1 MTAPQLM
8 EVYEKDNFMKQFVP
22 IIKDSDKYP
31 LIVDSN
37 NIICSLPPIIN
48 GEHSKVIHLSL
59 ADTIILF
66 QITLKTKNVFIEV
79 TGTDRMK
86 TSIVLDT
93 MVTMF
98 SEYCS
103 QPFIIEPVIIEHSDG
118 KTEQTPE
125 LKYWEQKVTNKYHF

>member
-1 MTAPQLM
+1 
-8 EVYEKDNFMKQFVP
+8 
-22 IIKDSDKYP
+22 
-31 LIVDSN
+31 
-37 NIICSLPPIIN
+37 
-48 GEHSKVIHLSL
+48 
-59 ADTIILF
+59 
-66 QITLKTKNVFIEV
+66 
-79 TGTDRMK
+79 MK

-125 LKYWEQKVTNKYHF
+125 LKYWEQKVTTYAKYHFKGRAHNVRFSGPISEP

>member
-1 MTAPQLM
+1 M
-8 EVYEKDNFMKQFVP
+8 
-22 IIKDSDKYP
+22 
-31 LIVDSN
+31 
-37 NIICSLPPIIN
+37 
-48 GEHSKVIHLSL
+48 
-59 ADTIILF
+59 
-66 QITLKTKNVFIEV
+66 

-125 LKYWEQKVTNKYHF
+125 LKYWEQKVGNITTYANDHFKLFQG

>member
-1 MTAPQLM
+1 M
-8 EVYEKDNFMKQFVP
+8 
-22 IIKDSDKYP
+22 
-31 LIVDSN
+31 
-37 NIICSLPPIIN
+37 
-48 GEHSKVIHLSL
+48 
-59 ADTIILF
+59 
-66 QITLKTKNVFIEV
+66 

-125 LKYWEQKVTNKYHF
+125 LKYMEQKVRNITTYANDHFKTFFQG

>member
-48 GEHSKVIHLSL
+48 GEHSKVIHLFGL
-59 ADTIILF
+59 ADTIIF
-66 QITLKTKNVFIEV
+66 N
-79 TGTDRMK
+79 
-86 TSIVLDT
+86 LDYAQN
-93 MVTMF
+93 
-98 SEYCS
+98 EKRIY
-103 QPFIIEPVIIEHSDG
+103 
-118 KTEQTPE
+118 
-125 LKYWEQKVTNKYHF
+125 

>member
-1 MTAPQLM
+1 M
-8 EVYEKDNFMKQFVP
+8 
-22 IIKDSDKYP
+22 
-31 LIVDSN
+31 
-37 NIICSLPPIIN
+37 
-48 GEHSKVIHLSL
+48 
-59 ADTIILF
+59 
-66 QITLKTKNVFIEV
+66 

-125 LKYWEQKVTNKYHF
+125 LKYWEQKVFFSLRKLYFYIFQG

>member
-1 MTAPQLM
+1 M
-8 EVYEKDNFMKQFVP
+8 
-22 IIKDSDKYP
+22 
-31 LIVDSN
+31 
-37 NIICSLPPIIN
+37 
-48 GEHSKVIHLSL
+48 
-59 ADTIILF
+59 
-66 QITLKTKNVFIEV
+66 

-125 LKYWEQKVTNKYHF
+125 LKYWEQKVGNIRTYANDHFKLLFQG

>member
-1 MTAPQLM
+1 
-8 EVYEKDNFMKQFVP
+8 
-22 IIKDSDKYP
+22 
-31 LIVDSN
+31 
-37 NIICSLPPIIN
+37 
-48 GEHSKVIHLSL
+48 
-59 ADTIILF
+59 
-66 QITLKTKNVFIEV
+66 
-79 TGTDRMK
+79 MK

-125 LKYWEQKVTNKYHF
+125 LKYWEQKVKTYANDLF